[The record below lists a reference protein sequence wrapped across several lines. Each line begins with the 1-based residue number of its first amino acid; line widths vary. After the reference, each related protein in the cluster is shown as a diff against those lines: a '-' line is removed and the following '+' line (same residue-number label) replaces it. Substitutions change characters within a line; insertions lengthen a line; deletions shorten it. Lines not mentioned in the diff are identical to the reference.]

1 MLPVVI
7 WMVFF
12 FAIPNLYMLFISF
25 MQVGGYGGVVYHV
38 TLSNYGLL
46 FHWIEF
52 KVIADSL
59 LFALLVTLFCL
70 GVGYPFAY
78 IIATAPPRKKIVLLF
93 LVIVPFWTSSLIRTF
108 AMMFLIGTEG
118 FINSV
123 LLSLHLIHQPLDMLY
138 TLGATYVGQFYSML
152 PYMIL
157 PLYASLQGIMDHPEY
172 MEAARDLGAGAR
184 KTFWRVVAPLSIPG
198 IATGSLLVFIPTLG
212 TFFIPLLMGGGG
224 VVLVGNFIENQFLA
238 ADNWPFGAAASALVI
253 AITLLLIGFGSRYMN
268 NAFLEEGK

>member
-1 MLPVVI
+1 MVV
-7 WMVFF
+7 F

-25 MQVGGYGGVVYHV
+25 MQVGGYGGVVYHF
-38 TLSNYGLL
+38 TLGNYGLL
-46 FHWIEF
+46 FHGIEF
-52 KVIADSL
+52 KVMVNSL
-59 LFALLVTLFCL
+59 LFSLIVTVFSLL
-70 GVGYPFAY
+70 VGYPFAY
-78 IIATAPPRKKIVLLF
+78 IIATSPPKRKIVLLF

-123 LLSLHLIHQPLDMLY
+123 LLGFHIIPKPLNMLY
-138 TLGATYVGQFYSML
+138 TLGATYLGQFYSML

-157 PLYASLQGIMDHPEY
+157 PLYASLQGIVDHPEY
-172 MEAARDLGAGAR
+172 MEAARDLGSTDQ
-184 KTFWRVVAPLSIPG
+184 KTFWRVVVPLSIPG

-253 AITLLLIGFGSRYMN
+253 AVTLLLIGVGSRYMN
-268 NAFLEEGK
+268 NAFVEEDR